1 MALCQTL
8 VLIFKSGYKLR
19 KKQNPDISVS
29 PKTLGDMVMMEDCLF
44 CKIVAGKIPSEKVY
58 EDDAVFAFLDVF
70 PASQGHT
77 LDAESVASLF
87 EAARKITAAIE
98 KAFSAEGS
106 NVGINDGKV
115 AGQEI
120 PHVHVHVIPRRKGDG
135 GRGIKSIVWTEPDT
149 TNLKEIAK
157 KIREAL

>member
-1 MALCQTL
+1 
-8 VLIFKSGYKLR
+8 
-19 KKQNPDISVS
+19 
-29 PKTLGDMVMMEDCLF
+29 MVMMEDCLF
-44 CKIVAGKIPSEKVY
+44 CKIIAGKIPSEKVY

-70 PASQGHT
+70 PTSEGHT
-77 LDAESVASLF
+77 LVAPKKHFNRFTDMDAESVASLF

-106 NVGINDGKV
+106 NIGINDGEV